1 MQLNYAL
8 LPLAALLLTGCF
20 PESDNDD
27 NNDRD
32 DGDNTTVTTTQ
43 LDEQILDTGRLGVI
57 ATASSDYQTS
67 DIAVFGTDSDFKLT
81 VKEGLFATTELTDI
95 GISTFDNEL
104 YREGRFNSD
113 NLTKYSLGSD
123 WSANLDWQY
132 SVLSDETTANPYSL
146 TFESASKAYLIRYD
160 STNLWVVDPSVA
172 SSGESGFKTGEIDL
186 SAYADFDC
194 SLGTPRANDALIL
207 DDYLYVLMERLGKR
221 VEGECV
227 GYLAE
232 VNSYLAVFDISNPNQ
247 EVNISGETL
256 KGIDLNV
263 KNAGNLSL
271 EGNVIY
277 VSGRETGKLVS
288 VDTANNHDVSV
299 LIAGDNTY
307 PGLHNVTVVDSQ
319 HGYFSSG
326 NWPSYSLWHFNP
338 SDMNQS
344 VTEITEL
351 SGGYITDIEHVTL
364 TDANALYT
372 SLLYVAVQGE
382 TNGRIGVVNVMD
394 QTVLES
400 FDLNFNPTDIEFMD
414 R

>member
-1 MQLNYAL
+1 MQHKYAL

-20 PESDNDD
+20 PESDNDS
-27 NNDRD
+27 NTNQNDD
-32 DGDNTTVTTTQ
+32 DNTTVITTQ
-43 LDEQILDTGRLGVI
+43 LGNQILDTDRLGVI
-57 ATASSDYQTS
+57 ATASTDYKTS
-67 DIAVFGTDSDFKLT
+67 DIAVFGTDSDYKLT
-81 VKEGLFATTELTDI
+81 VKEGLFATTEVNDI

-104 YREGRFNSD
+104 YREGRSESD

-123 WSANLDWQY
+123 FSADMEWQY
-132 SVLSDETTANPYSL
+132 SVLGNDSGANPYSL
-146 TFESASKAYLIRYD
+146 IFESANKAYLVRYD
-160 STNLWVVDPSVA
+160 STDLWIVDPSVA
-172 SSGESGFKTGEIDL
+172 SSGEAGFKIGEIDL

-194 SLGTPRANDALIL
+194 SLGTPRANDALIH
-207 DDYLYVLMERLGKR
+207 DGYLYVLMERLGKR
-221 VEGECV
+221 VEDECV

-232 VNSYLAVFDISNPNQ
+232 VNSYLAAFDINNANQ

-271 EGNVIY
+271 VGDVIY

-288 VDTANNHDVSV
+288 VNTANTHDLTV
-299 LIAGDNTY
+299 LIFGGNTY
-307 PGLHNVTVVDSQ
+307 PGLHNVTVADSQ

-338 SDMNQS
+338 SDLNQS
-344 VTEITEL
+344 ITEISEF
-351 SGGYITDIEHVTL
+351 SGGYITDLEHVTL
-364 TDANALYT
+364 TDANAQYT

-382 TNGRIGVVNVMD
+382 NNGRIGVVNVTD